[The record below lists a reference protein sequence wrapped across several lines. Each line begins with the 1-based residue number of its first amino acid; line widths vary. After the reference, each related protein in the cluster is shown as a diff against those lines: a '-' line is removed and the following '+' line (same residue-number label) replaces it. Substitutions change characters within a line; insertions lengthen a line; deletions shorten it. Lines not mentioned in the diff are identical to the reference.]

1 MSCVDDLEK
10 QRGSTS
16 PQWNCKPQAKGTLD
30 SVHHPL
36 ARSCFPTN
44 DEQIS
49 FTYDMCSVVP
59 YSLSVAFQM
68 YKNEV
73 PEKISE
79 YPNIQSKYHSEW
91 VSLSQ
96 LELTGEEPNC
106 EAPCLGT
113 RGVVQCPFCGA
124 VKMSH
129 NWKNTLEPV
138 YVQLHAELVPKL
150 NICIQL

>member
-1 MSCVDDLEK
+1 MIWRNQEAVQAHSGIANHR
-10 QRGSTS
+10 QREH
-16 PQWNCKPQAKGTLD
+16 WTLFTTLLPEA
-30 SVHHPL
+30 VFP
-36 ARSCFPTN
+36 PTN

-79 YPNIQSKYHSEW
+79 YPNIQSKHHSEW

-129 NWKNTLEPV
+129 NWKNTLKPV